1 MPLTL
6 DPYVDAKNMHIYEE
20 IGKHEFQHV
29 NAGEIVQRILRSR
42 EMYEARQQMKGVK
55 AVVEEAIRTSE
66 DMERAKAEAEAERKW
81 DREQD
86 EQQQILKIVHK
97 SGW

>member
-6 DPYVDAKNMHIYEE
+6 DPYVDAKNMNIYEE

-42 EMYEARQQMKGVK
+42 EVYEARQQMKGVK
-55 AVVEEAIRTSE
+55 AVVEEAIQTRE
-66 DMERAKAEAEAERKW
+66 DMERAEAEAEAQRKL

-86 EQQQILKIVHK
+86 ERQKIFKILGK
-97 SGW
+97 SG